1 MFNYLYKIII
11 TSLFSIVII
20 SNSYSN
26 EIDCSKFEKLSA
38 KFIEC
43 NAKKLKEKINEDIKD
58 TKKNINENEL
68 TKKLKTFEFCFKR
81 AIFNANFFVILI

>member
-11 TSLFSIVII
+11 TFLFSIVII

-43 NAKKLKEKINEDIKD
+43 NAKKLKEKINEDIED

-68 TKKLKTFEFCFKR
+68 TKKLKKFK
-81 AIFNANFFVILI
+81 NSKTLSDLGKN

>member
-11 TSLFSIVII
+11 TFLFSIVII

-68 TKKLKTFEFCFKR
+68 TKKLKKFK
-81 AIFNANFFVILI
+81 NSKTLSDLGKN

>member
-43 NAKKLKEKINEDIKD
+43 NAKKLKKKLNQDFEN
-58 TKKNINENEL
+58 TKENLSENEL
-68 TKKLKTFEFCFKR
+68 TKKLKKFKKSKTLSDLGK
-81 AIFNANFFVILI
+81 N